1 MSSSQ
6 FLTLLKEHDASN
18 SITLRQ
24 EDAFFLAE
32 IFSTVFFQKAEII
45 TVAAHFF
52 PTLFVLPPGA
62 DGSVACSVGLA

>member
-1 MSSSQ
+1 MIPVTPLLFDRKMF
-6 FLTLLKEHDASN
+6 FL
-18 SITLRQ
+18 
-24 EDAFFLAE
+24 LAE